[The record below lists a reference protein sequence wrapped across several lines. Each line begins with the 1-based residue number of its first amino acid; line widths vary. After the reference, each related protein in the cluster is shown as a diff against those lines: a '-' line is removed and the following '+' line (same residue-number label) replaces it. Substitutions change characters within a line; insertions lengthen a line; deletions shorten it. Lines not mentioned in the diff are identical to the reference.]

1 MVRVA
6 REHVKSLVSAQD
18 SLANPL
24 GQEDDGLHYC
34 IDESLN
40 EPQVIALGK
49 RLRPSYSVVP
59 TDELLFSI
67 RSVTWEKLQQVVRE
81 SSQVSARNRSEM
93 LDRIESDTLQALRGN
108 SELATREV
116 LGRGFSVVLSEAV
129 RDGVAST
136 GIRADGRSS
145 MQRREFDGE
154 VSVLPFVH
162 GSSLVNVGYTQSL
175 CTVAVVSGEMN
186 PPFQGYIAPKVR
198 ENLVVSWESPPY
210 ATRDAMRPWSAY
222 GRSEV
227 EKSEILKMSIRAVVP
242 ASLPFT
248 VRLHADVLADDGSG
262 ISAAVSAASLAL
274 FDAGVAVSGHVAG
287 VSIGLMSRTVGD
299 DDAASDCR
307 REEKEDQC
315 IEKDSEEDLL
325 IVDPSEIEEKG
336 ITSLLHVAG
345 TNKGLTCVGLDTR
358 EGRLVEYHTLEL
370 AMSKAWQCLMQQIED
385 LEGVMGDVRGEM
397 RKTESVAVF
406 EIPPEK
412 KVAVIGAKG
421 RVVMSLEAATDTSIS
436 INDAVVTISGRD
448 ASNVERAKTMVLEL
462 VNSQGNASR
471 ISASFQVPVRGTF

>member
-1 MVRVA
+1 MALVRVA
-6 REHVKSLVSAQD
+6 KEHVKALVSAQD

-24 GQEDDGLHYC
+24 GQEDDGSHV
-34 IDESLN
+34 DESLD
-40 EPQVIALGK
+40 ELQVIALGK

-67 RSVTWEKLQQVVRE
+67 RSVTWERLQQVVRD
-81 SSQVSARNRSEM
+81 SCQVSARNRSEM

-116 LGRGFSVVLSEAV
+116 LERGFSAVLSEAV

-162 GSSLVNVGYTQSL
+162 GSSLVNIGYTQSL
-175 CTVAVVSGEMN
+175 CTVAVVSGELN
-186 PPFQGYIAPKVR
+186 PPFQGYIAPRVR

-210 ATRDAMRPWSAY
+210 ATRDVTRSWSAY

-227 EKSEILKMSIRAVVP
+227 EKSEMLKMSLRAVVP

-287 VSIGLMSRTVGD
+287 ISIGLMARTVGD
-299 DDAASDCR
+299 DDAASECR
-307 REEKEDQC
+307 REEGKDEGV
-315 IEKDSEEDLL
+315 ENDSEEDLL

-345 TNKGLTCVGLDTR
+345 TSEGLTCLGLDTR
-358 EGRLVEYHTLEL
+358 EGRPVEYRSLDL
-370 AMSKAWQCLMQQIED
+370 AMSKAWQCLMEQIGD
-385 LEGVMGDVRGEM
+385 LEEVVGDVRGEM
-397 RKTESVAVF
+397 RRTESVAVF

-412 KVAVIGAKG
+412 KVAVIGARGK
-421 RVVMSLEAATDTSIS
+421 VVMSLEADTDTSIS

-448 ASNVERAKTMVLEL
+448 ASNVERAKSMVLEL
-462 VNSQGNASR
+462 VSSQDNASR
-471 ISASFQVPVRGTF
+471 VSASFEVPVSASF